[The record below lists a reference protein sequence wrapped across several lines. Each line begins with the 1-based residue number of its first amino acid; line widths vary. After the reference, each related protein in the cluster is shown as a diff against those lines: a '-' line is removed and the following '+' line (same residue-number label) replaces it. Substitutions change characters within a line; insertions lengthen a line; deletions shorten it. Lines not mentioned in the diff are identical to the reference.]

1 MSKKVVELR
10 KSQPD
15 VIVIAVKKAVEN
27 LNNLK
32 YGSVTLVV
40 HDSQV
45 VQIDRT
51 EKVRFTKA
59 N

>member
-1 MSKKVVELR
+1 M
-10 KSQPD
+10 
-15 VIVIAVKKAVEN
+15 EN
-27 LNNLK
+27 LKNIK

-45 VQIDRT
+45 IQIDRT
-51 EKVRFTKA
+51 EKVRFSKA